1 MSWKR
6 AQEADARLAV
16 RNAVKIRAALR
27 QSVDSKTIFQAYQ
40 ATQPEA
46 SGNLARD
53 RARARAWAI
62 INVRVNMET
71 MKMILL
77 RVWATGYLLGRDAA
91 DELIAQARAR
101 KGRKAADIHKAE
113 FDIEGGIDWDSWTPG
128 DELSALILK
137 PTKAFR
143 RLLERQ
149 GITLKELSNT
159 TLRDIGNALGEA
171 IALGLSPTQA
181 ATLINR
187 SIADPS
193 RALTIA
199 ITESNRAIS
208 YATISRYQEAGL
220 SEMEWLTSDPCDEC
234 EMNDGEVVP
243 IGGVF
248 PSGDTQPPVHPHCRC
263 ALSPVIPDFDAPNY
277 TGGSVLEL
285 SSMPS
290 QNAEPVRVRHINP
303 HALQID
309 WVD

>member
-1 MSWKR
+1 MSWRR
-6 AQEADARLAV
+6 AQEADARISA

-27 QSVDSKTIFQAYQ
+27 QSVNSSSIFQAYQ
-40 ATQPEA
+40 ATQPQ
-46 SGNLARD
+46 STGNLAQD

-62 INVRVNMET
+62 INVRVNMESL
-71 MKMILL
+71 KMVLL

-91 DELIAQARAR
+91 DELIARSRAR
-101 KGRKAADIHKAE
+101 RRKSADIEKA
-113 FDIEGGIDWDSWTPG
+113 DVDLEGGIDWDTWTPG
-128 DELSALILK
+128 DEISALILK
-137 PTKAFR
+137 PSKAFQ

-149 GITLKELSNT
+149 GITLKEMSNT

-171 IALGLSPTQA
+171 ISLGLSPTQA
-181 ATLINR
+181 ASLINR

-208 YATISRYQEAGL
+208 YATISRYKEAGL
-220 SEMEWLTSDPCDEC
+220 EQMEWMTSDPCDVCAE
-234 EMNDGEVVP
+234 NDGEVVP

-263 ALSPVIPDFDAPNY
+263 VLLPVAIDYDSPEY
-277 TGGSVLEL
+277 TGGSVIEM
-285 SSMPS
+285 SSSPTR
-290 QNAEPVRVRHINP
+290 NAEPVRVRHINP

>member
-1 MSWKR
+1 MSWK
-6 AQEADARLAV
+6 QPLEADARIAA

-27 QSVDSKTIFQAYQ
+27 QTVDSKTIFQAYQ
-40 ATQPEA
+40 ATQPQA
-46 SGNLARD
+46 SGNLAQD

-62 INVRVNMET
+62 INVRVNMEAL
-71 MKMILL
+71 KLVLI
-77 RVWATGYLLGRDAA
+77 RVWATGFVLGTQAA
-91 DELIAQARAR
+91 DELIGKAKRRAR
-101 KGRKAADIHKAE
+101 KAAEINKADLE
-113 FDIEGGIDWDSWTPG
+113 SSIDWEDWEAG
-128 DELSALILK
+128 DEISALILK
-137 PTKAFR
+137 PSKAFR

-149 GITLKELSNT
+149 GITLKDMSNT
-159 TLRDIGNALGEA
+159 TIRDIGNAIGEA

-199 ITESNRAIS
+199 ITEQNRAIS
-208 YATISRYQEAGL
+208 YATIARYQEAGL
-220 SEMEWLTSDPCDEC
+220 QEMEWVTSDPCDLC
-234 EMNDGEVVP
+234 ADNDGEVVE

-263 ALSPVIPDFDAPNY
+263 ALLPVIPDFDAPNY
-277 TGGSVLEL
+277 TGGSVLTL
-285 SSMPS
+285 SSSISPKP
-290 QNAEPVRVRHINP
+290 EPVRVRHINP

>member
-1 MSWKR
+1 MNWKKPL
-6 AQEADARLAV
+6 EADARLAA

-27 QSVDSKTIFQAYQ
+27 QSVESKTLFQAYQ
-40 ATQPEA
+40 ATQPQ
-46 SGNLARD
+46 STGNLAQD

-62 INVRVNMET
+62 VNVRVNMET

-77 RVWATGYLLGRDAA
+77 RVWATGYALGTAAA
-91 DELIAQARAR
+91 DELIAKARRRA
-101 KGRKAADIHKAE
+101 GKAAEINKAE
-113 FDIEGGIDWDSWTPG
+113 IESSIDWGEWEAG

-137 PTKAFR
+137 PPKAFR
-143 RLLERQ
+143 RLLESQ

-159 TLRDIGNALGEA
+159 TIRDIGNAIGEA
-171 IALGLSPTQA
+171 MALGLSPTQA
-181 ATLINR
+181 AVLINR

-208 YATISRYQEAGL
+208 YATIARYQEAGL
-220 SEMEWLTSDPCDEC
+220 QQMEWIVSDPCDLCAE
-234 EMNDGEVVP
+234 NDGEVVE

-263 ALSPVIPDFDAPNY
+263 ALLPVIPDFDAPNY
-277 TGGSVLEL
+277 TGGSILTL
-285 SSMPS
+285 SSSPTEKS
-290 QNAEPVRVRHINP
+290 EPVRVRHINT
-303 HALQID
+303 HALQIE

>member
-1 MSWKR
+1 MSWKKPL
-6 AQEADARLAV
+6 EADARIAA
-16 RNAVKIRAALR
+16 RNAVKIRAALK
-27 QSVDSKTIFQAYQ
+27 QSVESKTIFQAYL
-40 ATQPEA
+40 ATQPQ
-46 SGNLARD
+46 STGNLAQD

-71 MKMILL
+71 LKMILL
-77 RVWATGYLLGRDAA
+77 RIWATGYILGTQAA
-91 DELIAQARAR
+91 DELIDKAKRRAR
-101 KGRKAADIHKAE
+101 KTAEINKAE
-113 FDIEGGIDWDSWTPG
+113 IESSIDWEDWEAG
-128 DELSALILK
+128 DEIAALILK
-137 PTKAFR
+137 PTKAFK

-159 TLRDIGNALGEA
+159 TIRDIGNALGEA

-181 ATLINR
+181 ATLIAR

-220 SEMEWLTSDPCDEC
+220 QEMEWITSDPCDLCAE
-234 EMNDGEVVP
+234 NDGEVVP
-243 IGGVF
+243 IGGMF

-263 ALSPVIPDFDAPNY
+263 ALLPVIPDFDAPNY
-277 TGGSVLEL
+277 TGGSILQL

-290 QNAEPVRVRHINP
+290 ENSEPVRVRHINP
-303 HALQID
+303 HALKIE

>member
-1 MSWKR
+1 M
-6 AQEADARLAV
+6 EADARLAA

-27 QSVDSKTIFQAYQ
+27 QSVNSTTIFQAYL
-40 ATQPEA
+40 ATQPES

-62 INVRVNMET
+62 INVRVNMEA
-71 MKMILL
+71 MKLVL
-77 RVWATGYLLGRDAA
+77 FRVWATGIALGSAAA
-91 DELIAQARAR
+91 DQMIARAR
-101 KGRKAADIHKAE
+101 RRKSADITKADLE
-113 FDIEGGIDWDSWTPG
+113 SDIDWDSWTAG
-128 DELSALILK
+128 DEISALILK
-137 PTKAFR
+137 PSKAFK

-149 GITLKELSNT
+149 GITLKELSDT

-181 ATLINR
+181 ASLINR

-220 SEMEWLTSDPCDEC
+220 SEMEWQTSDPCDEC
-234 EMNDGEVVP
+234 AENDGEVVP

-248 PSGDTQPPVHPHCRC
+248 PSGHTQPPVHPHCRC
-263 ALSPVIPDFDAPNY
+263 ALLPVIPDFNAPNY
-277 TGGSVLEL
+277 TGGSVLEM
-285 SSMPS
+285 SATRDS
-290 QNAEPVRVRHINP
+290 EPVIVRHINP
-303 HALQID
+303 HALHIE